1 MTETCEGT
9 LFCLDRPLD
18 GEMFKK
24 VLADAGYS
32 QTALAKTL
40 GISCA
45 HERQDPEVVYRR
57 VKADNPYNILV
68 RLFWL
73 GRAVSES
80 VLHKVLPNFD
90 VGALAAVGL
99 LACRDGMVRPN
110 AKLMPYH
117 DLLLASDFGPEV
129 HREMS
134 PNHVLGVGAASLTL
148 AGLTVHRKVKTA
160 LDLGS
165 GAGIQAFL
173 AARHADS
180 VIGTDTNPRALNFA
194 RFNAGL
200 NGIDCVEWRQGSL
213 YEPVAEQQFDLI
225 VSNPP
230 YVISPESR
238 FIFRDT
244 NLPGDAVS
252 EQVIRGAGGK
262 LHEGAFACILF
273 NWHHHD
279 ETDWDSRPR
288 RWVSN
293 TGCDGWL
300 ICFKSA
306 EPLVYAA
313 DWLRTS
319 VGQSSP
325 DYGRY
330 LDEWMTYYEQ
340 MGIGRI
346 SAGAMIMRRRSRQ
359 TNWFRAHTIDKGR
372 STGSCGEQIERIF
385 AAEDL
390 LQSLG
395 DDHQLLGHS
404 LLFDEHHRLEHEL
417 TLEDGRWVVHGEHL
431 YASEGIPFAGN
442 VDMYIANLLAGCDGR
457 RTLRELIVA
466 VASRMQAEPEELMPA
481 CLATV
486 RKLLQAGF
494 LSSVHSP
501 GKSTP

>member
-1 MTETCEGT
+1 MTETCEGA
-9 LFCLDRPLD
+9 LFRLERPLD

-24 VLADAGYS
+24 ALAEAGYS
-32 QTALAKTL
+32 QTALARTL
-40 GISCA
+40 GISGPN
-45 HERQDPEVVYRR
+45 ERQDVEVVYRR

-148 AGLTVHRKVKTA
+148 AGLTVRRKVKTA
-160 LDLGS
+160 LDIGS

-173 AARHADS
+173 AARHSDS

-194 RFNAGL
+194 RLNTKL
-200 NGIDCVEWRQGSL
+200 NGINGIEWRRGSF
-213 YEPVAEQQFDLI
+213 YEPVADEQFDLI

-230 YVISPESR
+230 FVISPESK
-238 FIFRDT
+238 FIYRDT
-244 NLPGDAVS
+244 SLPGDAVS
-252 EQVIRGAGGK
+252 EQVIREAGGK
-262 LHEGAFACILF
+262 LHEGGFACILF

-279 ETDWDSRPR
+279 DGDWASRPLS
-288 RWVSN
+288 WVSN
-293 TGCDGWL
+293 TGCDSWL
-300 ICFKSA
+300 LCFKTA
-306 EPLVYAA
+306 DPLTYAA

-330 LDEWMTYYEQ
+330 LDEWIAYYEK
-340 MGIGRI
+340 MGIGQI
-346 SAGAMIMRRRSRQ
+346 SAGAMFLRRRSVPA
-359 TNWFRAHTIDKGR
+359 NWSRIDTIEKGR
-372 STGSCGEQIERIF
+372 TVGECGEQIERIF
-385 AAEDL
+385 ATEDL
-390 LQSLG
+390 LQTL
-395 DDHQLLGHS
+395 DDDRQLLEHR
-404 LLFDEHHRLEHEL
+404 LLFDKHHCLEHQL
-417 TLEDGRWVVHGEHL
+417 TVEDGRWVVCVERLHTDK
-431 YASEGIPFAGN
+431 GISFSGK
-442 VDMYIANLLAGCDGR
+442 VDMHIAKLLAGCDGQ
-457 RTLRELIVA
+457 RTLRELIGVMA
-466 VASRMQAEPEELMPA
+466 GRMQTDAEEFMPA
-481 CLATV
+481 CLAVV
-486 RKLLQAGF
+486 RKLMRAGF
-494 LSSVHSP
+494 LSSVSAP
-501 GKSTP
+501 GK